1 MDTLAQSGMNTD
13 ISYMIT
19 PFVAWLVAG
28 IIKFIINSFRTRKL
42 AFGLIG
48 YGGLPSNHS
57 AIVSSAAALVAFKE
71 GIDHPAFG
79 IAVALSFIVILDANS
94 LRKQIGKQAEIINH
108 LSSILGS
115 ANNNLLRERMG
126 HSKIEIAAGVFVGIA
141 VAFLMR
147 SV

>member
-1 MDTLAQSGMNTD
+1 MDTLAQSGMNID

-19 PFVAWLVAG
+19 PFVAWLAAG
-28 IIKFIINSFRTRKL
+28 IIKFIINSFRTRRL

-71 GIDHPAFG
+71 GINHPAFG
-79 IAVALSFIVILDANS
+79 VAVALSFIVILDANS

-108 LSSILGS
+108 LSSISGS

-126 HSKIEIAAGVFVGIA
+126 HSKIEIAAGVLVGIA
-141 VAFLMR
+141 VAFLIR